1 MFDIPI
7 TSEYN
12 KIIENKVKTIEET
25 IKQLTLLDRII
36 NKKYS
41 AKYIIYNKITNK
53 KYNIVS
59 LRLRNNLFVPVKNKL
74 LSLKEIERYKK
85 SHKLLLNYSS
95 IDDKVDMAI
104 NNPDIKKDDRR
115 QNVKINDY
123 HTEGYNLFRLELSLF
138 LEKNPDIKNKIIKI
152 VRDKDTK
159 KKNKKRGII

>member
-1 MFDIPI
+1 M
-7 TSEYN
+7 
-12 KIIENKVKTIEET
+12 
-25 IKQLTLLDRII
+25 
-36 NKKYS
+36 
-41 AKYIIYNKITNK
+41 
-53 KYNIVS
+53 
-59 LRLRNNLFVPVKNKL
+59 
-74 LSLKEIERYKK
+74 KEIERYKK

-159 KKNKKRGII
+159 KNKKRGII